1 MCPIIMGP
9 IASSA
14 GRETGG
20 EHALIQLSEENGG
33 KHYYAD
39 SEAALD
45 EAFPEVSDELR
56 MH

>member
-1 MCPIIMGP
+1 MGP